1 MDITKEEGQIKLA
14 PHESAASTPQSSLE
28 GESTPDEGA
37 GEDGTRTDGLAEGE
51 LPVTLADL
59 LGYGKQYIY
68 RVYAHFQRNS
78 VLTCC
83 IECIFNQ

>member
-28 GESTPDEGA
+28 GESTPDEGM
-37 GEDGTRTDGLAEGE
+37 GEDGQRTDGLGEGE

-59 LGYGKQYIY
+59 LGYGLHSWYSLHI
-68 RVYAHFQRNS
+68 
-78 VLTCC
+78 
-83 IECIFNQ
+83 